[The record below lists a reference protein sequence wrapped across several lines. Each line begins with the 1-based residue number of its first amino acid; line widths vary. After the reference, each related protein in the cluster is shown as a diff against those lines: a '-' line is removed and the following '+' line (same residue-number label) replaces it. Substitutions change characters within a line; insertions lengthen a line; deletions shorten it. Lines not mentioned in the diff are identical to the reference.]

1 MIEYIHKLF
10 MNSIITKFIIIFSV
24 IFLTISVSIFYFL
37 LNTTEDTL
45 RKQISDD
52 LTILAETQEGYLLT
66 FMEQVKG
73 RVADFSTDGLIRN
86 YTEEIVSSIIPSKET
101 INAFNA
107 HLKNNKQS
115 VDKTIMGILI
125 VDNDGKVI
133 ASTNGQEIGKDEKE
147 EFYFKEMIEL
157 NLDYGSSQVSDI
169 FVSDHFKAETPG
181 FFVSSPIFSVDKKT
195 KLGYIM
201 NQISLEEI
209 NKIMDGT
216 KQIEL
221 GSPTGIKGR
230 RMTQDVYLINKEGL
244 LITPSI
250 YKYHE
255 GLLKQ
260 KIDSPLTRGCSEK
273 KELTEIYNNFF
284 GTEVLGASMCLPLHS
299 WTLATEIST
308 DEAFLVIKDLRK
320 NILVSR
326 IILLV
331 ILMILSGL
339 FLYYLI
345 IRNILALRR
354 GAQIIGSGNFG
365 YEIDIRSKDELGRL
379 AEDFNL
385 MAKRLKISFDGLEIS
400 SNKIKESEKKYKSMF
415 NGAADAIIIAD
426 SEGNFLEVNEKAIRM
441 MGYSQAELLGMNHLQ
456 IYNREDMAR
465 CLDEFKSVLAKRGC
479 FIENV
484 NIIKK
489 DKSLVP
495 ADMGI
500 SVFEYGN
507 QLRLQFLFHDISER
521 IALEKHHK
529 EIDHLKSQFINV
541 VSHQLRTPLNSI
553 RWNLEVLL
561 AGDLGKFKTD
571 QEKFLKTIYTSN
583 KNIIDIISDLFL
595 ALEIEEGPIT
605 LEKEII
611 NFEMLINDIIEGF
624 KNELAIKRLKFNL
637 SIHKNKKP
645 LIVEADHEKLKQVLT
660 RLIDNAIKYSKEESG
675 VGINI
680 EIAKNNAIIKII
692 DQGIGIPKDEQQTIF
707 GKFFR
712 ASNAAAIHQNASG
725 LGLFIAKKIIEA
737 HKGDIWFDS
746 TEGKGTTFY
755 ISLPMSG

>member
-1 MIEYIHKLF
+1 

-37 LNTTEDTL
+37 LNTTEDAL
-45 RKQISDD
+45 KKQISDD

-86 YTEEIVSSIIPSKET
+86 YTEEIISSKTPSKET
-101 INAFNA
+101 MNAFNA

-125 VDNDGKVI
+125 VNNDGKVI
-133 ASTNGQEIGKDEKE
+133 SSTNGQEIGKDEKE
-147 EFYFKEMIEL
+147 EFYFKEIIES
-157 NLDYGSSQVSDI
+157 NLDYGFSQVSDI

-181 FFVSSPIFSVDKKT
+181 FFVSAPIFSVDKKN

-221 GSPTGIKGR
+221 GAPTGIKGR
-230 RMTQDVYLINKEGL
+230 RMTLDVYLINKEGL
-244 LITPSI
+244 LLTPSI
-250 YKYHE
+250 YKHHE

-260 KIDSPLTRGCSEK
+260 KIDSPLVRGCSEK

-284 GTEVLGASMCLPLHS
+284 GTEVLGASMCLPMHN

-308 DEAFLVIKDLRK
+308 NEAFLVIKDLRK

-354 GAQIIGSGNFG
+354 GAQIIGSGNLG
-365 YEIDIRSKDELGRL
+365 YEINVKSKDELGRL
-379 AEDFNL
+379 ADEFNT
-385 MAKRLKISFDGLEIS
+385 MAKRLKISFDGLEMS
-400 SNKIKESEKKYKSMF
+400 SIKIKESEEKYKSMF

-426 SEGNFLEVNEKAIRM
+426 LEGNFLEVNEKAILL

-484 NIIKK
+484 SIIKK
-489 DKSLVP
+489 NKSLAPV
-495 ADMGI
+495 DMGI

-507 QLRLQFLFHDISER
+507 QQRLQFLFHDISER

-561 AGDLGKFKTD
+561 GGDLGKFKAD
-571 QEKFLKTIYTSN
+571 QEKFLKTIYASN

-611 NFEMLINDIIEGF
+611 NFEMLINNIMEGF
-624 KNELAIKRLKFNL
+624 KNELAIKRIKFNFT
-637 SIHKNKKP
+637 IHKNKKP
-645 LIVEADHEKLKQVLT
+645 LIVEADRNKLTQILT
-660 RLIDNAIKYSKEESG
+660 RLIDNAIKYSKEGGE
-675 VGINI
+675 INI
-680 EIAKNNAIIKII
+680 DIEIVKDSAVIKIS
-692 DQGIGIPKDEQQTIF
+692 DSGIGIPKDEQQTIF
-707 GKFFR
+707 SKFFR
-712 ASNAAAIHQNASG
+712 ASNASAMQQNASG

-737 HKGDIWFDS
+737 HKGDIRFES

-755 ISLPMSG
+755 VGLPIS